1 MRRSVNNQKPKHSV
15 RWLLAALLAALVLAM
30 PASASWGTSDDGTD
44 TELSTETST
53 QTGEYVSADESEAI
67 RQQEIE
73 EAEREKAE
81 REQQKQQYQN
91 QISDLQSDL
100 DALKQEQA
108 ALQEK
113 LEGVTGQRQQA
124 EAVKAS
130 LDADLD
136 NVLSQ
141 ISTLNLQINAMNESI
156 KITEEE
162 ISESKKNI
170 NEQINLLRKRIQ
182 TSYKAGYSNALSVV
196 LGADSYYDSLVR
208 TRVITEISD
217 RDQEIITDLTE
228 EKQDLEEKEAQLK
241 AEQEQLEQA
250 NSDLEDSKDSL
261 SKKIEAADAQ
271 IEDISALEA
280 QYENDVAASQQKAAE
295 MEEEIS
301 AAYAAIEN
309 LSTSENSEYVGGE
322 MRWPLPNYST
332 ISSGYGWRF
341 NGTDFHTGIDI
352 TGSGVYGAT
361 IVAANSGT
369 VVKANTTYTPG
380 RSYGMYIIIDHGGG
394 MSTLYGHCSALLVSE
409 GQTVSRGQAIAQ
421 VGSTGWSTGP
431 HLHFEVR
438 VNGEHTNPLPYL
450 QGNS

>member
-1 MRRSVNNQKPKHSV
+1 MNHRSSKRNVLIAV
-15 RWLLAALLAALVLAM
+15 LLAALVLAL
-30 PASASWGTSDDGTD
+30 PASASWGTSED
-44 TELSTETST
+44 TQTSTETST

-73 EAEREKAE
+73 EANREKAE
-81 REQQKQQYQN
+81 REQQKQEYQN
-91 QISDLQSDL
+91 QISSLQSDL
-100 DALKQEQA
+100 DALKEEQA

-113 LEGVTGQRQQA
+113 LDGVTGQRQQA

-130 LDADLD
+130 LDSDLD
-136 NVLSQ
+136 NVLNQ

-156 KITEEE
+156 KITEED
-162 ISESKKNI
+162 ISDSKKNI

-182 TSYKAGYSNALSVV
+182 TSYKAGYSDALSVV

-208 TRVITEISD
+208 TRVITEISN
-217 RDQEIITDLTE
+217 RDQEIINELTE
-228 EKQDLEEKEAQLK
+228 EKQELEEKEAQLK
-241 AEQEQLEQA
+241 QEQEELEQA
-250 NSDLEDSKDSL
+250 NSELEDSKSSL
-261 SKKIEAADAQ
+261 SKKIDAANAQ

-280 QYENDVAASQQKAAE
+280 QYESDVAASQQKAKE
-295 MEEEIS
+295 MEDEIS

-322 MRWPLPNYST
+322 MRWPLPDYST

-352 TGSGVYGAT
+352 TGSNCMGAT

-380 RSYGMYIIIDHGGG
+380 RGYGMYIIIDHGGG

-409 GQTVSRGQAIAQ
+409 GQTVSRGQPIAQ

>member
-1 MRRSVNNQKPKHSV
+1 MNHRSSKRNVLIAV
-15 RWLLAALLAALVLAM
+15 LLAALVLAL
-30 PASASWGTSDDGTD
+30 PASASWGTSED
-44 TELSTETST
+44 TQTSTETST

-73 EAEREKAE
+73 EANREKAE
-81 REQQKQQYQN
+81 REQQKQEYQN
-91 QISDLQSDL
+91 QISSLQSDL
-100 DALKQEQA
+100 DALKEEQA

-113 LEGVTGQRQQA
+113 LDGVTDQRQQA

-130 LDADLD
+130 LDSDLD
-136 NVLSQ
+136 NVLNQ

-156 KITEEE
+156 KITEED
-162 ISESKKNI
+162 ISDSKKNI

-182 TSYKAGYSNALSVV
+182 TSYKAGYSDALSVV

-208 TRVITEISD
+208 TRVITEISN
-217 RDQEIITDLTE
+217 RDQEIINELTE
-228 EKQDLEEKEAQLK
+228 EKQELEEKEAQLK
-241 AEQEQLEQA
+241 QEQEELEQA
-250 NSDLEDSKDSL
+250 NSELEDSKSSL
-261 SKKIEAADAQ
+261 SKKIDAANAQ

-280 QYENDVAASQQKAAE
+280 QYESDVAASQQKAKE
-295 MEEEIS
+295 MEDEIS

-322 MRWPLPNYST
+322 MRWPLPDYST

-352 TGSGVYGAT
+352 TGSNCMGAT

-380 RSYGMYIIIDHGGG
+380 RGYGMYIIIDHGGG

-409 GQTVSRGQAIAQ
+409 GQTVSRGQPIAQ

>member
-1 MRRSVNNQKPKHSV
+1 MNHRSSKRNVLIAV
-15 RWLLAALLAALVLAM
+15 LLAALVLAL
-30 PASASWGTSDDGTD
+30 PASASWGTSED
-44 TELSTETST
+44 TQTSTETSTETST

-73 EAEREKAE
+73 EANREKAE
-81 REQQKQQYQN
+81 REQQKQEYQN
-91 QISDLQSDL
+91 QISSLQSDL
-100 DALKQEQA
+100 DALKEEQA

-113 LEGVTGQRQQA
+113 LDGVTDQRQQA

-130 LDADLD
+130 LDSDLD
-136 NVLSQ
+136 NVLNQ

-156 KITEEE
+156 KITEED
-162 ISESKKNI
+162 ISDSKKNI

-182 TSYKAGYSNALSVV
+182 TSYKAGYSDALSVV

-208 TRVITEISD
+208 TRVITEISN
-217 RDQEIITDLTE
+217 RDQEIINELTE
-228 EKQDLEEKEAQLK
+228 EKQELEEKEAQLK
-241 AEQEQLEQA
+241 QEQEELEQA
-250 NSDLEDSKDSL
+250 NSELEDSKSSL
-261 SKKIEAADAQ
+261 SKKIDAANAQ

-280 QYENDVAASQQKAAE
+280 QYESDVAASQQKAKE
-295 MEEEIS
+295 MEDEIS

-322 MRWPLPNYST
+322 MRWPLPDYST

-352 TGSGVYGAT
+352 TGSNCMGAT

-380 RSYGMYIIIDHGGG
+380 RGYGMYIIIDHGGG

-409 GQTVSRGQAIAQ
+409 GQTVSRGQPIAQ

>member
-1 MRRSVNNQKPKHSV
+1 MNHRSSKRNVLIAV
-15 RWLLAALLAALVLAM
+15 LLAALVLAL
-30 PASASWGTSDDGTD
+30 PASASWGTSED
-44 TELSTETST
+44 TQTSTETSTETST

-67 RQQEIE
+67 RLQEIE
-73 EAEREKAE
+73 EANREKAE
-81 REQQKQQYQN
+81 REQQKQEYQN
-91 QISDLQSDL
+91 QISSLQSDL
-100 DALKQEQA
+100 DALKEEQA

-113 LEGVTGQRQQA
+113 LDGVTDQRQQA

-130 LDADLD
+130 LDSDLD
-136 NVLSQ
+136 NVLNQ

-156 KITEEE
+156 KITEED
-162 ISESKKNI
+162 ISDSKKNI

-182 TSYKAGYSNALSVV
+182 TSYKAGYSDALSVV

-208 TRVITEISD
+208 TRVITEISN
-217 RDQEIITDLTE
+217 RDQEIINELTE
-228 EKQDLEEKEAQLK
+228 EKQELEEKEAQLK
-241 AEQEQLEQA
+241 QEQEELEQA
-250 NSDLEDSKDSL
+250 NSELEDSKSSL
-261 SKKIEAADAQ
+261 SKKIDAANAQ

-280 QYENDVAASQQKAAE
+280 QYESDVAASQQKAKE
-295 MEEEIS
+295 MEDEIS

-322 MRWPLPNYST
+322 MRWPLPDYST

-352 TGSGVYGAT
+352 TGSNCMGAT

-380 RSYGMYIIIDHGGG
+380 RGYGMYIIIDHGGG

-409 GQTVSRGQAIAQ
+409 GQTVSRGQPIAQ

>member
-1 MRRSVNNQKPKHSV
+1 MNNQREKHPV
-15 RWLLAALLAALVLAM
+15 RWLLVALLAALVLAM
-30 PASASWGTSDDGTD
+30 PASASWGTSDSTTDSTD

-53 QTGEYVSADESEAI
+53 QTGDYVSVEESEAI
-67 RQQEIE
+67 RQQEIAQ
-73 EAEREKAE
+73 AEQEKAE
-81 REQQKQQYQN
+81 REQQKQAYQN

-113 LEGVTGQRQQA
+113 LDGVTDQRQQA

-136 NVLSQ
+136 NVLNQ

-208 TRVITEISD
+208 TRVITEISE
-217 RDQEIITDLTE
+217 RDQEIITDLTT

-250 NSDLEDSKDSL
+250 NSELEDSKDSL
-261 SKKIEAADAQ
+261 SKKIDAANAE

-280 QYENDVAASQQKAAE
+280 QYESDVAASQQKAAE

-301 AAYAAIEN
+301 AVYAAIEN

-322 MRWPLPNYST
+322 MRWPIPNYST

-352 TGSGVYGAT
+352 TGSGVYGST

-380 RSYGMYIIIDHGGG
+380 RGYGIYLIIDHGGG

-409 GQTVSRGQAIAQ
+409 GETVSRGQAIAQ